1 MTPLQTIAP
10 LSVADTRLCEL
21 AKNAFE
27 LGLRNGAVMHKESR
41 QPSSVVVDVLLGSKF
56 KKQRKALRRVYD
68 AAFKFQKKHNG
79 NSE

>member
-1 MTPLQTIAP
+1 
-10 LSVADTRLCEL
+10 
-21 AKNAFE
+21 
-27 LGLRNGAVMHKESR
+27 MHKESR